1 MDAEVNDSVVE
12 NISNITNA
20 TGREAA
26 TPEGI
31 AITYGSLFV
40 MALLPLFF
48 GSLRSVGYHVALKVS
63 RSKDGVPTTV
73 TSGYH
78 FLQGRGEE
86 AGDRIAMKDAA
97 MFPVY
102 ASAGLFGLYLF
113 FKVWGVVSVGGTVC
127 THRNSDRL
135 IFGVCVSLPLSISPK
150 SMLI

>member
-1 MDAEVNDSVVE
+1 MESEVNDSLIE
-12 NISNITNA
+12 EDSNITNV

-48 GSLRSVGYHVALKVS
+48 GSLRSVGYHVDLRVLGSQDRAPYYPNLS
-63 RSKDGVPTTV
+63 LPS
-73 TSGYH
+73 
-78 FLQGRGEE
+78 FLQTRGEE

-102 ASAGLFGLYLF
+102 ASGGLFGLYLF
-113 FKVWGVVSVGGTVC
+113 FKVELCGRGGVWRC
-127 THRNSDRL
+127 L
-135 IFGVCVSLPLSISPK
+135 CLPCPPLSFYPRNMSI
-150 SMLI
+150 